1 MRASFFDPQMH
12 AWFTIVVDRATM
24 HTLELHMTATAH
36 FMHEVYGPFDS
47 PLANRPADEG
57 ACVRRLLVVCLL
69 LAAIAVPVAL
79 LGLSAPPARADGDPA
94 SDFLLTYQVFYPYYS
109 NTPKDSLTKLKQ
121 TVADANKRGYRIRV
135 AVITSPYD
143 LGSVSALWEKPQA
156 YAGFLAEELA
166 FVYRGR
172 LLIVS
177 PKGYG
182 YNEGT
187 RRVGTTYVVRPSP
200 KTLALVRTVPI
211 GKGTDGLL
219 KTADRAVRLL
229 AARDGIKLPADEREH
244 GLRLGLELGHGRDRA
259 RRRTRALLLARPAPD
274 LQRAFAK
281 DGVHLSPLPAE
292 GTGAV
297 GETGWIV
304 AGQLR
309 SAFVARRLG
318 RDRREDGARLCALPA
333 STVTR
338 LPGPGTSVTGPA
350 AGANGALVR
359 LSRLLLGARPAELGP
374 GADGDPGR
382 RRRVHDLGRFLRAV
396 RQRPDLHDRDQRP
409 QGRDRRV
416 RQPASTDT
424 DVHPDRGEVRF
435 GNRVRRRCRR
445 HRLRTDVLG
454 HAAAGREDDAPRRRR
469 RGLDLRRLERRSLQR
484 APGCAR

>member
-1 MRASFFDPQMH
+1 
-12 AWFTIVVDRATM
+12 
-24 HTLELHMTATAH
+24 
-36 FMHEVYGPFDS
+36 
-47 PLANRPADEG
+47 
-57 ACVRRLLVVCLL
+57 VRRLLVVCLL

-143 LGSVSALWEKPQA
+143 LGSVSALWEKPKA

-229 AARDGIKLPADEREH
+229 AARDGIKLPATSGSTGSGSGSSMDTIVIA
-244 GLRLGLELGHGRDRA
+244 LAAALG
-259 RRRTRALLLARPAPD
+259 ALLL
-274 LQRAFAK
+274 
-281 DGVHLSPLPAE
+281 
-292 GTGAV
+292 V
-297 GETGWIV
+297 G
-304 AGQLR
+304 
-309 SAFVARRLG
+309 F
-318 RDRREDGARLCALPA
+318 
-333 STVTR
+333 
-338 LPGPGTSVTGPA
+338 
-350 AGANGALVR
+350 
-359 LSRLLLGARPAELGP
+359 
-374 GADGDPGR
+374 
-382 RRRVHDLGRFLRAV
+382 
-396 RQRPDLHDRDQRP
+396 
-409 QGRDRRV
+409 
-416 RQPASTDT
+416 
-424 DVHPDRGEVRF
+424 EV
-435 GNRVRRRCRR
+435 
-445 HRLRTDVLG
+445 L
-454 HAAAGREDDAPRRRR
+454 RRRR
-469 RGLDLRRLERRSLQR
+469 RRQR
-484 APGCAR
+484 ASGEPEGAHLS